1 MPNLSA
7 VHLPGPQ
14 ERAADAVHDLLL
26 ALGEEPQREGLQ
38 RTPERVA
45 KALAFLTSGHSRSA
59 RQVLSGAIFEEP
71 YEGLVLV
78 RDIEFYSLCE
88 HHMLPFHGR
97 AHVAYLPQG
106 RIVGLSKL
114 PRLVEVFA
122 RRLQVQERLTA
133 QVAESLDEV
142 LRPRGVAVLV
152 EAAHFCMMMRGIEK
166 QHSSTTTVS
175 FVGAFRESASLRAE
189 FLASLGR
196 RPGEATPVAA
206 LTRPRGF

>member
-1 MPNLSA
+1 MSSLSA
-7 VHLPGPQ
+7 VPLPTPQ

-26 ALGEEPQREGLQ
+26 ALGEKPEREGPQ

-45 KALAFLTSGHSRSA
+45 KAMAFLTSGHSRSA
-59 RQVLSGAIFEEP
+59 RQVLSGAIFDEP

-133 QVAESLDEV
+133 QVAESLDQE

-175 FVGAFRESASLRAE
+175 FLGAFRESASLRAE

-196 RPGEATPVAA
+196 RPGEAAPVAA
-206 LTRPRGF
+206 QPRPGGF